1 MQGVHI
7 IPTKGVPDLSEKL
20 LLPNGKLKLEVAG
33 DLLAYPFDH
42 LRIFCHQK
50 ARYGLPTRELI
61 NYLHEVIDGRT
72 AIEIGAGHGDLGY
85 HLQIPMTDSKQQER
99 PEIIEVYKKMRQPV
113 IEYPQD
119 VKKLEAIEAIYKYKP
134 KVVIGSWI
142 TTYAPAE
149 TTFSSNP
156 YGIKEDKI
164 LNLVETLI
172 IIGNADTHGDKPIL
186 KLPHTE
192 TYYPWL
198 ISRAKDQTRNRIYI
212 WDKRNEQL
220 QK

>member
-1 MQGVHI
+1 MQHI
-7 IPTKGVPDLSEKL
+7 HVIDTKNIPDLSEKL
-20 LLPNGKLKLEVAG
+20 LLPNGKLKLKIAG
-33 DLLAYPFDH
+33 DLLAYPFEH
-42 LRIFCHQK
+42 LRVFCHQN

-61 NYLHEVIDGRT
+61 NFLNEIIDGRT

-85 HLQIPMTDSKQQER
+85 HLQIPMTDSYQQTR
-99 PEIIEVYKKMRQPV
+99 PEIIEAYRKMRQPIIKYPSD
-113 IEYPQD
+113 IEQ
-119 VKKLEAIEAIYKYKP
+119 LEAIEAIYKYKP

-172 IIGNADTHGDKPIL
+172 IVGNADTHGNKPIL
-186 KLPHTE
+186 KLPHE
-192 TYYPWL
+192 EIYKPW
-198 ISRAKDQTRNRIYI
+198 IVSRAKDQSKNRIYI
-212 WDKRNEQL
+212 WDKRNRSA
-220 QK
+220 